1 MKTQALAA
9 ALLTALI
16 SPAAFALGNG
26 FTYQG
31 SLVDAS
37 APANGSY
44 DLQFT
49 LQTTAGSPI
58 GAAIVKD
65 DVMVSGGVFSVEL
78 DFGPVIAIDDYQLQI
93 GVRPGASSG
102 AFTGLT
108 PATRITP
115 APQAQIAAVAQVATS
130 VLNNSIGSAQ
140 IIPSQVQARVASSCP
155 TGQSIRVVNANG
167 SVTCESSSS
176 GPVGPQGPVGPTG
189 PAGAAGA
196 TGATGLTGNA
206 GTTGPIGLTGPIGAA
221 GPTGP
226 VGPTGLTGT
235 TGAAGSA
242 GPAGPIGLTGSAG
255 ATGPIG
261 PTGSA
266 GSADA
271 WGRLGNAGTNPA
283 NNFIGTTD
291 DQALVLRANGLR
303 IGEFKARGT
312 VTSWGDAPSIALGSA
327 ANVATGTGAT
337 VGGGGA
343 TRDSGFLNAFLRNS
357 ATAAFATVAGG
368 LQNTASGSFGTVSG
382 GQFND
387 AAGQGST
394 VGGGEYNDATSSTST
409 VGGGAGNDASGGGS
423 TVSGG
428 GGNKATG
435 LLSTVSGGGNNCAGG
450 NYSWAGGQL
459 AKVRPGNQAFDGTC
473 VANSGDTDGDEG
485 TFVWADSANFNSAF
499 ISTGPNQF
507 LVRAAGG
514 MAINTNTPAAGSAL
528 TVAGGDVAIINSG
541 RLKFG
546 STTGQMLNLWG
557 TPSTDYG
564 IGVQSSRMYFRT
576 ASGFSWFEGGFHN
589 NATDNPGPTGTM
601 HMRLS
606 NTGQLQTTTGTISS
620 LSDARLKDQVHDY
633 AGALDQINALRP
645 VRYHYRDAG
654 KAAFQPEGLHLGFV
668 AQEMQQVFPEWVSEG
683 EDGYLMLSMR
693 GFEAVAVRAM
703 QELSAENSELRAR
716 LAAIE
721 ARLDAR

>member
-1 MKTQALAA
+1 V
-9 ALLTALI
+9 LLT
-16 SPAAFALGNG
+16 PTAFALGNG

-31 SLVDAS
+31 SLVDAGS
-37 APANGSY
+37 PARGLY
-44 DLQFT
+44 DLQFV
-49 LQTTAGSPI
+49 LQTTVGTPI
-58 GAAIVKD
+58 GPVLVKD
-65 DVMVSGGVFSVEL
+65 DVAVSDGVFSVEL
-78 DFGPVIAIDDYQLQI
+78 DFGPVIATDNYQLQI
-93 GVRPGASSG
+93 GVRPGASNG
-102 AFTGLT
+102 AFTGLS
-108 PATRITP
+108 PATKINPT
-115 APQAQIAAVAQVATS
+115 PQAQIAAVALVATS
-130 VLNNSIGSAQ
+130 VVNNSIGSAQ

-155 TGQSIRVVNANG
+155 TGQSIRVVNVDG
-167 SVTCESSSS
+167 GVTCEAAGL
-176 GPVGPQGPVGPTG
+176 GPVGPQ
-189 PAGAAGA
+189 
-196 TGATGLTGNA
+196 
-206 GTTGPIGLTGPIGAA
+206 
-221 GPTGP
+221 
-226 VGPTGLTGT
+226 
-235 TGAAGSA
+235 

-261 PTGSA
+261 PTGAA

-312 VTSWGDAPSIALGSA
+312 VNNWGDAPSIALGSA
-327 ANVATGTGAT
+327 ANVASGIGAT

-343 TRDSGFLNAFLRNS
+343 TREGGFLNGFLRNS
-357 ATAAFATVAGG
+357 ATAVFATVAGG
-368 LQNTASGSFGTVSG
+368 LQNTASGVFGTVSG

-387 AAGQGST
+387 AAAQNSTVGGGEFNDATSIGST
-394 VGGGEYNDATSSTST
+394 VGGGSN
-409 VGGGAGNDASGGGS
+409 NDASGP
-423 TVSGG
+423 
-428 GGNKATG
+428 
-435 LLSTVSGGGNNCAGG
+435 LSTVSGGVSNQATGIFSTVSGGRSNCAGG
-450 NYSWAGGQL
+450 EKSWAGGQR
-459 AKVRPGNQAFDGTC
+459 AKVRPGNEAGDGLC

-485 TFVWADSANFNSAF
+485 TFIWSDDQAF
-499 ISTGPNQF
+499 DFSSTGPNQF
-507 LVRAAGG
+507 LVRAEGG
-514 MAINTNTPAAGSAL
+514 MAINTNTPAASSAL
-528 TVAGGDVAIINSG
+528 TVDGGDLAVINSG

-546 STTGQMLNLWG
+546 STTRQMLNLWG
-557 TPSTDYG
+557 TPNTDYG
-564 IGVQSSRMYFRT
+564 IGVQTSRMYFRT
-576 ASGFSWFEGGFHN
+576 NSGFSWFEGGFHN

-606 NTGQLQTTTGTISS
+606 NTGQLQTTSGTISS

-703 QELSAENSELRAR
+703 QELSAENAALRRENETQNAALTAVQAR
-716 LAAIE
+716 LAEIE
-721 ARLDAR
+721 RQLLR